1 LGIILRSLALAA
13 VAGAAT
19 AGSAPTRAH
28 EVSIGPPVVAE
39 HPAYEFLKSLPRKW
53 SGSSAFDCR
62 TYEDKNIEA
71 LSASFAAS
79 AAAFLEAFVKTHGNV
94 TITSAH
100 RSAKEQ
106 ACVCV
111 GEKGPCA
118 GKARVIKAKKGKRLV
133 RRVGVSRHQ
142 HGIALDVRAGTGSS
156 EEYAC
161 MHDFARLNPQFGVQF
176 PLGKRD
182 RPHMEPARDVKVRVA
197 AAGSTPAPAPIV
209 PCSQLKTMLTDDQLY

>member
-1 LGIILRSLALAA
+1 LGIFLRSLALAA

-19 AGSAPTRAH
+19 AWSAPTRAH
-28 EVSIGPPVVAE
+28 EVSIGPSVVE
-39 HPAYEFLKSLPRKW
+39 QPAYEFLKSLPRKW
-53 SGSSAFDCR
+53 SGTSAFDCR

-118 GKARVIKAKKGKRLV
+118 GKPRVIKAKKGKRLV

-156 EEYAC
+156 EEFAC

-182 RPHMEPARDVKVRVA
+182 RPHMEPARDTKVKIA
-197 AAGSTPAPAPIV
+197 AAGYTPSPIV

>member
-1 LGIILRSLALAA
+1 MGICLKSLALAA

-19 AGSAPTRAH
+19 AWSAPTSAH
-28 EVSIGPPVVAE
+28 EVSIGPSVVE
-39 HPAYEFLKSLPRKW
+39 QPAYEFLKSLPRKW

-79 AAAFLEAFVKTHGNV
+79 AAAFLEAFVKTHGTV

-118 GKARVIKAKKGKRLV
+118 GKPRVIKAKKGKRLV

-182 RPHMEPARDVKVRVA
+182 RPHMEPARDAKVRVA
-197 AAGSTPAPAPIV
+197 AAGSTPAPIV
-209 PCSQLKTMLTDDQLY
+209 PCGQLKTMLTDDHLY

>member
-1 LGIILRSLALAA
+1 M
-13 VAGAAT
+13 
-19 AGSAPTRAH
+19 
-28 EVSIGPPVVAE
+28 AE

-53 SGSSAFDCR
+53 SGTSAFDCR

-79 AAAFLEAFVKTHGNV
+79 AAAFLEAFVKTHGHV

-118 GKARVIKAKKGKRLV
+118 GKPRVTKNKSGKRLV

-142 HGIALDVRAGTGSS
+142 HGIALDVRAGTGTDK
-156 EEYAC
+156 EYAC
-161 MHDFARLNPQFGVQF
+161 IHDFARLNPQFGVQF

-182 RPHMEPARDVKVRVA
+182 RPHMEPARDAKVKVA
-197 AAGSTPAPAPIV
+197 AAASTPAPIV
-209 PCSQLKTMLTDDQLY
+209 PCSQLKTMLTDDHLY

>member
-1 LGIILRSLALAA
+1 LGILLTSLALAA

-19 AGSAPTRAH
+19 AWSAPTRAH
-28 EVSIGPPVVAE
+28 EVSIGPSVVE
-39 HPAYEFLKSLPRKW
+39 QPAYEFLKSLPRKW
-53 SGSSAFDCR
+53 SGTSSIDCR

-71 LSASFAAS
+71 LSASFVTS

-118 GKARVIKAKKGKRLV
+118 GKPRVIKAKKGKRLV

-182 RPHMEPARDVKVRVA
+182 RPHMEPARDVKVKVA
-197 AAGSTPAPAPIV
+197 AAGSTPAPIL
-209 PCSQLKTMLTDDQLY
+209 PCSQLKTMLTDDHLY